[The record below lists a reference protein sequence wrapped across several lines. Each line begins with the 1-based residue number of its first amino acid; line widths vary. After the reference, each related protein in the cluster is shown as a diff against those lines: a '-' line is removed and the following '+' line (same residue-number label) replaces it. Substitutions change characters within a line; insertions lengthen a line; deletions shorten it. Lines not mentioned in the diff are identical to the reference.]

1 MTTPLTAINHKV
13 TFDELSQMNVPQLP
27 DVIHDGEILDSDKNL
42 REDVLIGLILVDS
55 DLVGNL
61 VKLRQDK
68 FWLNTDPHGNNR
80 EGLLEVGVTDVQ

>member
-27 DVIHDGEILDSDKNL
+27 DVIHDREILDSDEDL
-42 REDVLIGLILVDS
+42 WEDVLIGLILVDS
-55 DLVGNL
+55 DLVGDL

-68 FWLNTDPHGNNR
+68 LRLQTDPHGNYR
-80 EGLLEVGVTDVQ
+80 QGLF